1 MQSHIRFW
9 LKQASKWSKASSSF
23 IMGDQKPSILNDE
36 WISED
41 YVTGFTMRLLALVTI
56 NCMRK
61 DLKSAYEKIAYL
73 RLVVKQQ
80 TMTSPIWDGH
90 KNGFA
95 VDILHIP
102 DRKAEFQQFPN
113 HHFDLNAQLEDFVQD
128 DDEED
133 DEWIPDL
140 VEADDDDDVPACQP
154 A

>member
-1 MQSHIRFW
+1 
-9 LKQASKWSKASSSF
+9 
-23 IMGDQKPSILNDE
+23 MGDQKPSILNDE

-41 YVTGFTMRLLALVTI
+41 YVTGFTMRLLALVTL

-73 RLVVKQQ
+73 RLVVKLQ

-102 DRKAEFQQFPN
+102 DRKTEFQQFPN
-113 HHFDLNAQLEDFVQD
+113 HHFEHHRRHRLL
-128 DDEED
+128 
-133 DEWIPDL
+133 III
-140 VEADDDDDVPACQP
+140 CQRSEKICLLLIY
-154 A
+154 